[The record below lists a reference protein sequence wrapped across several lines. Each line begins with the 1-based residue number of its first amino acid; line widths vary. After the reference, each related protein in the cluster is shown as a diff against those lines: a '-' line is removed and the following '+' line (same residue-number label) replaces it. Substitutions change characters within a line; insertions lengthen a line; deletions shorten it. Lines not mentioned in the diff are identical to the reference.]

1 MLLNTIIKMFFNFCI
16 FTAQF
21 HKYVHDKGYN
31 NIERDKKM
39 FKNRKT
45 FESIV
50 LK

>member
-1 MLLNTIIKMFFNFCI
+1 MLLSTIIKMFFNFCT

-21 HKYVHDKGYN
+21 HKYAHGKSYN

-45 FESIV
+45 FENIV